1 MLESVLHLTA
11 KQRKVYSLQYLLDVF
26 GFRTRH
32 AVVGGT
38 LGANRQRG
46 YIASKIVLLI
56 VLGIILLGSATVGV
70 VVITKQDSSQKDGAQ
85 KKVGSTVCVDG
96 VCSAVTSTSTSP
108 FPEPNWTP
116 RTQCGDSVCNPNE
129 KANPNSCPQD
139 CAVTVDIPP
148 PTIDSFTATPTSV
161 VLGQTA
167 TLSWSST
174 STFCAAAGDESSW
187 FVTGGAPKG
196 TVDTHPLYSPRTF
209 ILSCMAEDGE
219 VITRSVTVNVTAPPV
234 TQVKV
239 PVITMSANP
248 ESIGKGQTATITWS
262 TTNATSC
269 TASGGGLASSKWSG
283 VRPTKGTF
291 TTPALTSRQ
300 SYMLTCTGN
309 GRSASRS
316 VTVSVAEGPQV
327 TFTATPS
334 TTTLGE
340 KVTLAWLSPSATSC
354 TASGSGAEW
363 GWTGTLPAN
372 GVQTTPPLKES
383 QAFTVTCVNS
393 LGGSTV
399 KSVKVIVGVP
409 KLSLSFTST
418 PASVAYGKK
427 ASLSWESTSATSCTG
442 SGPWEDGAFGLSDT
456 KFTTPLTAPAIL
468 EVTCT
473 GEGGTVTQKATVDV
487 KDASNCS
494 LGGTAVSHGD
504 SVTAYKTGSVKYGET
519 CVSETRTC
527 ADGALSGTYTYAS
540 CTSGEAKNCSD
551 ATFGAVNHGSSVAAY
566 QYPSTAALNAGTPPF
581 CAFELR
587 TCTNGVLSGNFPNKS
602 CVVYNT
608 SGPYTSCSAGCPTS
622 TGGNPSCTCQTN
634 KFQTTPSCTYN
645 SFASGGNNT
654 NECVFSAQ
662 IEPFPIHTQ

>member
-1 MLESVLHLTA
+1 MLEPVLYFIA
-11 KQRKVYSLQYLLDVF
+11 KRSKMRTLRHLLDVF
-26 GFRTRH
+26 GFRARY

-38 LGANRQRG
+38 LGANKQRG
-46 YIASKIVLLI
+46 YIAPKIVLLI
-56 VLGIILLGSATVGV
+56 ALGIILLGGATVGV
-70 VVITKQDSSQKDGAQ
+70 VVITQQDNSQKDGSQ
-85 KKVGSTVCVDG
+85 KKGGGTVCVDG
-96 VCSAVTSTSTSP
+96 VCPAATSTSP

-116 RTQCGDSVCNPNE
+116 KTQCGDAVCNPNE

-148 PTIDSFTATPTSV
+148 PTIDSFTAIPTSV
-161 VLGQTA
+161 VLGQTT

-219 VITRSVTVNVTAPPV
+219 VITRSVTVSVTAPPV
-234 TQVKV
+234 TQIKV

-334 TTTLGE
+334 TTTVGE

-354 TASGSGAEW
+354 TASGDGAEW
-363 GWTGTLPAN
+363 GWTGTLPAS

-383 QAFTVTCVNS
+383 HSFTVTCVNS

-409 KLSLSFTST
+409 KLSLSFTT
-418 PASVAYGKK
+418 IPASVAYGKK

-442 SGPWEDGAFGLSDT
+442 SGPWEDGPFGLSDT

-487 KDASNCS
+487 KDAKNCS
-494 LGGTAVSHGD
+494 LAGTAVSHGD
-504 SVTAYKTGSVKYGET
+504 STTAYKTGSVKYGET

-527 ADGALSGTYTYAS
+527 ADGTLSGTYTYAS

-587 TCTNGVLSGNFPNKS
+587 TCTDGVLSGNFPNKS
-602 CVVYNT
+602 CIVYNT
-608 SGPYTSCSAGCPTS
+608 SGPYASCSAGCPTS
-622 TGGNPSCTCQTN
+622 QGGNSACTCQTN

-654 NECVFSAQ
+654 NACVFSAQ

>member
-1 MLESVLHLTA
+1 MLGSILHFTA
-11 KQRKVYSLQYLLDVF
+11 QQSKIRSLQYLLDIFVF
-26 GFRTRH
+26 RARHETRSKFS
-32 AVVGGT
+32 
-38 LGANRQRG
+38 GAERQRG
-46 YIASKIVLLI
+46 YIAPKIVLLI
-56 VLGIILLGSATVGV
+56 ALGIILLGGATVGV
-70 VVITKQDSSQKDGAQ
+70 VVMTQQNSSQKDGSQ
-85 KKVGSTVCVDG
+85 KKGGATVCVDG
-96 VCSAVTSTSTSP
+96 VCPAATSTSP

-116 RTQCGDSVCNPNE
+116 KTQCGDTVCNPNE

-148 PTIDSFTATPTSV
+148 PTIDSFTATPTSI
-161 VLGQTA
+161 VLGQTT

-219 VITRSVTVNVTAPPV
+219 VITRSVTVNVTTPPV

-248 ESIGKGQTATITWS
+248 ESIGKGGIATITWS
-262 TTNATSC
+262 TTDATSC

-283 VRPTKGTF
+283 KRPTRGTF
-291 TTPALTSRQ
+291 TTPALTARQ
-300 SYMLTCTGN
+300 SYALTCIGN

-327 TFTATPS
+327 TFTAKPS
-334 TTTLGE
+334 SVTIGE
-340 KVTLAWLSPSATSC
+340 KVTLAWLAPSATSC
-354 TASGSGAEW
+354 TASGSGEEW
-363 GWTGTLPAN
+363 GWEGVLPAS
-372 GVQTTPPLKES
+372 GVQTTAPLKES

-399 KSVKVIVGVP
+399 KSVNVIVGVP

-418 PASVAYGKK
+418 PPSVAYGKK

-442 SGPWEDGAFGLSDT
+442 SGPWEDGPFGLSDT
-456 KFTTPLTAPAIL
+456 KFTTPLIAPAIL
-468 EVTCT
+468 EVTCV

-487 KDASNCS
+487 SDANNCS
-494 LGGTAVSHGD
+494 LAGTAVSHGN

-519 CVSETRTC
+519 CASETRTC
-527 ADGALSGTYTYAS
+527 ADGTLSGTYTYAS

-551 ATFGAVNHGSSVAAY
+551 ATFGAVSHGASVAAY
-566 QYPSTAALNAGTPPF
+566 QFPSVTALNAGTPPF

-587 TCTNGVLSGNFPNKS
+587 TCSNGVLSGSFPNQS
-602 CVVYNT
+602 CKVYNT
-608 SGPYTSCSAGCPTS
+608 SGPYVSCSAGCPTS
-622 TGGNPSCTCQTN
+622 QGGNSACTCQTN

-654 NECVFSAQ
+654 NACVFSAQ
-662 IEPFPIHTQ
+662 IQLFPIHSE